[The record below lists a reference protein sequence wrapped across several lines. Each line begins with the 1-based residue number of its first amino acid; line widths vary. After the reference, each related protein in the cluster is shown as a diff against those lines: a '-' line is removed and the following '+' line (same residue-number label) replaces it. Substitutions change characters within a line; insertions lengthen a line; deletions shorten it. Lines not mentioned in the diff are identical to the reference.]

1 MYFDVYKLKYEGL
14 LFPRKQIISC
24 GTIDDIR
31 KLGLTDDEIISGVC
45 TGDGPAEPVRG
56 FYIIDFAPE
65 FLGNLKGGHCRT
77 LSVTRMTG
85 DPHAVR
91 REVARE
97 LNISLDNL
105 RQTLHHA
112 LTKLRATG
120 QDKVLFRLITRLYDK
135 RAREGL
141 IPFDSDMF
149 EVVIESGDC
158 REFEVEI
165 TEHIEIEIES

>member
-31 KLGLTDDEIISGVC
+31 KLGLTDDEIIDGIC

-56 FYIIDFAPE
+56 FYIIGFAPE
-65 FLGNLKGGHCRT
+65 FLGNLKGEHCRT
-77 LSVTRMTG
+77 LSTIRMTG
-85 DPHAVR
+85 NPHRVR

-97 LNISLDNL
+97 LNISLDNV
-105 RQTLHHA
+105 RHTLNNA
-112 LTKLRATG
+112 LAKLRATG
-120 QDKVLFRLITRLYDK
+120 QDKELFRLITRLYDK
-135 RAREGL
+135 RAREGMQA
-141 IPFDSDMF
+141 FDSEAF
-149 EVVIESGDC
+149 EVEIESGDC

-165 TEHIEIEIES
+165 TESIEIEIES

>member
-45 TGDGPAEPVRG
+45 TGDKPAEPVRG

-65 FLGNLKGGHCRT
+65 FLGNLKRDRCRT
-77 LSVTRMTG
+77 LSTIRMTG
-85 DPHAVR
+85 NPHRVR

-97 LNISLDNL
+97 LNISLDNV
-105 RQTLHHA
+105 RHTLHRA
-112 LTKLRATG
+112 LAKLRATG
-120 QDKVLFRLITRLYDK
+120 QDKELFRLITRLYDK
-135 RAREGL
+135 RVREGMQA
-141 IPFDSDMF
+141 FDS
-149 EVVIESGDC
+149 EA
-158 REFEVEI
+158 FEVEI
-165 TEHIEIEIES
+165 EITENIEIEIES